1 MKIVDLN
8 VLLYAI
14 NENSPQHA
22 TALNWWTNALRGDET
37 VGLAWTV
44 LCGFLRLTTHS
55 RVFPRPLTVQ
65 QATQR
70 VDAWLSLPIVAI
82 PTEKPDHWET
92 LRGLLAEAGT
102 AGNLVTDAHLAALAL
117 TRDATVVS
125 FDHDFA
131 RFDGLRVERPRAA

>member
-8 VLLYAI
+8 VLIYAI
-14 NENSPQHA
+14 NKDSPQHTA
-22 TALNWWTNALRGDET
+22 ALNWWTNAIRGDET
-37 VGLAWTV
+37 VGLAWPV
-44 LCGFLRLTTHS
+44 LSGFLRLTTHP
-55 RVFPRPLTVQ
+55 RIFPGPLTVQ

-70 VDAWLSLPIVAI
+70 IDAWLSLPIVAI

-102 AGNLVTDAHLAALAL
+102 AGNLVTDAHLAALAV
-117 TRDATVVS
+117 TRDAIIVS